1 MLMTEIGKLL
11 LILGIILSI
20 MGLIFIFGSKVPGLG
35 RLTGRYFH
43 QKGEYY
49 FLLPYRHLYPDQH
62 YRDADPLSV
71 PQVIF

>member
-35 RLTGRYFH
+35 RLPGDIFIKKENITF
-43 QKGEYY
+43 
-49 FLLPYRHLYPDQH
+49 FFPIVTCILISIIVTLI
-62 YRDADPLSV
+62 LSL
-71 PQVIF
+71 FRR

>member
-35 RLTGRYFH
+35 RLPGDIFIK
-43 QKGEYY
+43 KGTIT
-49 FLLPYRHLYPDQH
+49 FFFPIVTCILISIIVTLI
-62 YRDADPLSV
+62 LSL
-71 PQVIF
+71 FRR

>member
-35 RLTGRYFH
+35 RLPGDIFIK
-43 QKGEYY
+43 KGNII
-49 FLLPYRHLYPDQH
+49 FFFPIVTCIIISIIVTLI
-62 YRDADPLSV
+62 LSL
-71 PQVIF
+71 FRR

>member
-35 RLTGRYFH
+35 RLPGDIFIKQGNITYF
-43 QKGEYY
+43 
-49 FLLPYRHLYPDQH
+49 FPIVTCILISIIVTLI
-62 YRDADPLSV
+62 LSL
-71 PQVIF
+71 FRR